1 MSLSS
6 KQSPKTMSLLIEKP
20 DGVTE
25 YVVGIVNINET
36 PVFGPLGASVASGTG
51 SDLTLVEL
59 EEAIALH
66 HWAEDNSDVFREGRV
81 VYPS

>member
-6 KQSPKTMSLLIEKP
+6 EQAPKTISLLIENS

-25 YVVGIVNINET
+25 IVVGIVNVNET
-36 PVFGPLGASVASGTG
+36 PVFGPLGARVMSGTG
-51 SDLTLVEL
+51 SDLTLAEL
-59 EEAIALH
+59 QEAISLH

>member
-6 KQSPKTMSLLIEKP
+6 KQPPKTMSLLIEKP

-25 YVVGIVNINET
+25 YVVGILNVNET
-36 PVFGPLGASVASGTG
+36 PVFGPIGASVASGTG
-51 SDLTLVEL
+51 SHLTLAEL
-59 EEAIALH
+59 QEAISLRN
-66 HWAEDNSDVFREGRV
+66 WAEANSDVFREGRV